1 MSLLNIINKNENL
14 RRIFGKRELVIIQKQ
29 LLGVPLKGSE
39 RTRLSR
45 DIRKKLEAIRE
56 LSKFSSEF
64 DLKKGAEIK
73 KILEEAKE
81 IIFQN
86 KLFSRIKRVILFGS
100 AVENKLTLNSDID
113 VAVEFDKITKEE
125 STNFRK
131 EVMGKLN
138 EKVDIQVYN
147 LLQNKIK
154 KEISSK
160 GKILYEQAH

>member
-14 RRIFGKRELVIIQKQ
+14 RRIFGKRELVIMQKQ
-29 LLGVPLKGSE
+29 LLGVPLKESE

-45 DIRKKLEAIRE
+45 DIRKKLEVIKE
-56 LSKFSSEF
+56 LSKFSLEF
-64 DLKKGAEIK
+64 NLKKGAEIK
-73 KILEEAKE
+73 RIIEEVKE

-86 KLFSRIKRVILFGS
+86 KLFSRIKKIILFGS

-113 VAVEFDKITKEE
+113 IAVEFNKITKEE
-125 STNFRK
+125 ATNFRR

-147 LLQNKIK
+147 VLQNKIK
-154 KEISSK
+154 KEISGK
-160 GKILYEQAH
+160 GKVLYEQTH